1 MKAKSASGT
10 SNPSKLTLRLESVLI
25 KRAKRYAR
33 ERGTS
38 LSKIIADYF
47 YAITAGSAVSERDW
61 KEDLPPTTRSLVGLA
76 AGSELNE
83 EDYHRHLEAKHR

>member
-1 MKAKSASGT
+1 M
-10 SNPSKLTLRLESVLI
+10 
-25 KRAKRYAR
+25 
-33 ERGTS
+33 
-38 LSKIIADYF
+38 IADYF
-47 YAITAGSAVSERDW
+47 YAITAGGAVAERDW